1 MYGQTVLRA
10 AIMPQCT
17 TGKSEPE
24 GRRQQFQILLEN
36 RLAAFA
42 HPEPIPVHEQRALR
56 GDGHKLELRAEL
68 AVQLRGPARVEGRG
82 DEQELVDPA
91 APQGRT
97 TRLGLG
103 GRAEFGVLDAA
114 ESGGNGGANY
124 TVA

>member
-1 MYGQTVLRA
+1 MYGQIVLRA

-42 HPEPIPVHEQRALR
+42 HPEPIPVHKQRALR

-68 AVQLRGPARVEGRG
+68 AVQLGGPAREIEADRKS
-82 DEQELVDPA
+82 
-91 APQGRT
+91 
-97 TRLGLG
+97 TRLNSSHLG
-103 GRAEFGVLDAA
+103 ISYAVFC
-114 ESGGNGGANY
+114 
-124 TVA
+124 